1 MDRDTPMMF
10 RGLVLAALLL
20 IQGESRATPQPEMAG
35 FAPKLIIYLAKGPAN
50 SCGPGCD
57 RWIAVEGKVDQ
68 DAALRI
74 SRFLRGVKDPALPI
88 YFHSPGGA
96 VASAYAI
103 GRLLRGRKAVAR
115 VGRTIVAACGAGMQV
130 DDACLKVKTS
140 GGEVEGEISTYHA
153 MCNSACSYLFLGAT
167 TREVAPDAVLGV
179 HSSKLTLVLHGRPPP
194 QLLAAIRE
202 RSMAKADRERTS
214 FIAAM
219 GIRHGLDD
227 LIQTVKFENM
237 HVLTRPE
244 LYRFG
249 IDTRSIAETGWTLE
263 TATRPFVRKIAL
275 AKKDDGATFRTM
287 EWWLYCENKDRARLL
302 FAREFDKSAAAGNSV
317 IMTAGSEK
325 PVVFGVVP
333 ARLGTFE
340 VWSGTIASD
349 AMNLVLAASHL
360 QMGEGTLM
368 PDGETNQEKFDIS
381 TVGME
386 PAWTKLRASCPAA
399 PNPAA
404 PTGAWAAIVAP
415 GPAPAP

>member
-1 MDRDTPMMF
+1 MMF

-20 IQGESRATPQPEMAG
+20 ILGESRAAPQPEMPG
-35 FAPKLIIYLAKGPAN
+35 FSEKLIIYLAKGAAN

-68 DAALRI
+68 AAASRV
-74 SRFLRGVKDPALPI
+74 SRFLRGVKDLTRPI
-88 YFHSPGGA
+88 YFHSPGG
-96 VASAYAI
+96 VVEPAYAI
-103 GRLLRGRKAVAR
+103 GRLLRSRKAVAR
-115 VGRTIVAACGAGMQV
+115 VGRTIVAGCGAGMQV

-153 MCNSACSYLFLGAT
+153 MCNSACAYLFLGAT

-179 HSSKLTLVLHGRPPP
+179 HNSKLTLVVRGRPPP
-194 QLLAAIRE
+194 QLVADIRG
-202 RSMAKADRERTS
+202 RSRAKADRERAS

-219 GIRHGLDD
+219 GISDGLDD
-227 LIQTVKFENM
+227 LIRTVKFENM

-263 TATRPFVRKIAL
+263 TATPPFVRKIAL
-275 AKKDDGATFRTM
+275 ARKDDGASFRMM
-287 EWWLYCENKDRARLL
+287 EWWLYCENMDRAQLL
-302 FAREFDKSAAAGNSV
+302 FAREFDRGAAAGDSV

-325 PVVFGVVP
+325 PVIFKVIP

-349 AMNLVLAASHL
+349 AMNSVLAASHL
-360 QMGEGTLM
+360 QMAEGSLM
-368 PDGETNQEKFDIS
+368 PDGKTNQEKFDIS

-399 PNPAA
+399 PKPAA
-404 PTGAWAAIVAP
+404 PAGAGAATAAP